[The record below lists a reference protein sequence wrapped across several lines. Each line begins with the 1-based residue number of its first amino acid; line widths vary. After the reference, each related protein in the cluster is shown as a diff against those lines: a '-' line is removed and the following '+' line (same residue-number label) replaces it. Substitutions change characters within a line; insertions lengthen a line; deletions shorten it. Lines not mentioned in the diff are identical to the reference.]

1 MRCLCFCGLFLYQRS
16 QVPHHLQ
23 TTLPPIRYTK
33 TMKHERVIIP
43 QHTHRRVQASGRWQ
57 LDTRHTGMT
66 GSGDALRRGGEV
78 ELFAVFAGA
87 HIAAASMQSGAGRR
101 CCCCTITRGEEGY
114 FLDSGLTA
122 FRFRCLCDRDVC
134 LGVRWRR
141 FNAAPRHTLSR
152 YLPTSLLEAAVS
164 PKLFPRQPWAMISF
178 SSDDGDAIVHGP
190 KRGRAR

>member
-1 MRCLCFCGLFLYQRS
+1 MLCLCFCGLFLYQRS

-33 TMKHERVIIP
+33 TMKHERMII

-87 HIAAASMQSGAGRR
+87 HMAAALYRAPVDDVV
-101 CCCCTITRGEEGY
+101 TRGEEGY

-134 LGVRWRR
+134 LGMRWRR
-141 FNAAPRHTLSR
+141 FNAAPRHTF
-152 YLPTSLLEAAVS
+152 
-164 PKLFPRQPWAMISF
+164 K
-178 SSDDGDAIVHGP
+178 
-190 KRGRAR
+190 